1 VDRTQLPFPAIAGT
15 LEWRFLN
22 IFMAPLLIKF
32 LTTDSHKRIIN
43 LHKTYFMD
51 KLQLK
56 GRWNEVKG
64 KLKQK
69 YSNLT
74 DDDLLYEDGKEDE
87 LIGKIQNKTGQ
98 TREAILEL
106 LKKH

>member
-1 VDRTQLPFPAIAGT
+1 
-15 LEWRFLN
+15 
-22 IFMAPLLIKF
+22 
-32 LTTDSHKRIIN
+32 
-43 LHKTYFMD
+43 MD

-98 TREAILEL
+98 TREAIIEL